1 MSCLDQ
7 PHGLKREAQ
16 FLGKF
21 PSSYLETPKAP
32 PSEGSAQWISLGSG
46 LQALEMASDEL
57 SQTGD
62 T

>member
-16 FLGKF
+16 FLRKS
-21 PSSYLETPKAP
+21 PSSCLETPKAP
-32 PSEGSAQWISLGSG
+32 PSEGGAQRISLGSG

>member
-1 MSCLDQ
+1 MTEDEMVGWHCQLNG
-7 PHGLKREAQ
+7 HE
-16 FLGKF
+16 F
-21 PSSYLETPKAP
+21 EKAP
-32 PSEGSAQWISLGSG
+32 PSEGGAQRISLGSG